1 MPESGGMM
9 APVPDHSAASDDQ
22 IEIVGAGPAGLV
34 CAIVLAKANRR
45 VTVREWH
52 KDVGHRFHDDF
63 QGLENWTAAQD
74 ALGELAAVGADADR
88 VRILRAHSSQ
98 VVRLRIA
105 DPARLA
111 PLRSHETRAR
121 GARDL

>member
-1 MPESGGMM
+1 MM
-9 APVPDHSAASDDQ
+9 APVPGHSAASDDQ

-74 ALGELAAVGADADR
+74 VLDELAAVGIAADLDHRGITEGVVFDSRATAHR
-88 VRILRAHSSQ
+88 VHDSKPLFYLLR
-98 VVRLRIA
+98 
-105 DPARLA
+105 
-111 PLRSHETRAR
+111 R
-121 GARDL
+121 GT

>member
-1 MPESGGMM
+1 MHSGLQNARGYRAPESGGMM

-63 QGLENWTAAQD
+63 QGLENWTDAQD
-74 ALGELAAVGADADR
+74 VLDELAAVGIAADLDHR
-88 VRILRAHSSQ
+88 GITEGVVFDSRATAH
-98 VVRLRIA
+98 
-105 DPARLA
+105 
-111 PLRSHETRAR
+111 RA
-121 GARDL
+121 